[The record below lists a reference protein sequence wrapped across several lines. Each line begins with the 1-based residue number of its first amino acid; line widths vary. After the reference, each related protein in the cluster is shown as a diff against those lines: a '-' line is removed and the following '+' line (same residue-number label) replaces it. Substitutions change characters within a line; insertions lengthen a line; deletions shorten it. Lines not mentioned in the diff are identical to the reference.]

1 MERVIHVSHTSQL
14 FRIGTNFQCF
24 PNFLH
29 IILGQLIQTSHQA
42 THSFLRS
49 GSQKTKRQLRGREE
63 TVAGRNLQDKGVVG
77 AENMENVHSKKS
89 KITSKIGGKRS
100 KVLFCAIRK
109 FRLRNPFFNKDIKQN
124 IQLQQNPPQRWR
136 WDEAPTPPAAS
147 GARLTFPTNPSAR
160 PAGQNL
166 AGLPTTTAH
175 ARRDVTCA
183 PRAQRSWREG
193 PCQFPPPRRF

>member
-1 MERVIHVSHTSQL
+1 MLS
-14 FRIGTNFQCF
+14 
-24 PNFLH
+24 NFLH
-29 IILGQLIQTSHQA
+29 IILGQLIQPSSA
-42 THSFLRS
+42 STHSFLRS
-49 GSQKTKRQLRGREE
+49 GSQKTKQQLRGKGRDSGREKP
-63 TVAGRNLQDKGVVG
+63 QDLKGVVG

-147 GARLTFPTNPSAR
+147 GARLTFPTSPRRGPLA
-160 PAGQNL
+160 QNL

-175 ARRDVTCA
+175 ARRERHV
-183 PRAQRSWREG
+183 RSQGSAELAG
-193 PCQFPPPRRF
+193 GALPVSAAASF